1 MCNVTDVSTYPW
13 FAMTHMLTF
22 MFVIVLV
29 SVCSF
34 LICTN
39 VNNLLQETKSREE
52 QSGSIKPLL
61 KYQDAVCVD
70 FSLSIK
76 STCFVIG
83 VVHWSQLSE
92 PITVLLMHIWSVAS
106 VFLGFSIHDSFPW
119 NVLILEHFAALL
131 QSLSEGNQ
139 LGFNVKKNHRG
150 IWKFIDPN
158 KCV

>member
-39 VNNLLQETKSREE
+39 VDNLLQVTKSRVE
-52 QSGSIKPLL
+52 QPGSIKPLL

-70 FSLSIK
+70 SSLSIK

-92 PITVLLMHIWSVAS
+92 SITVLLMHIWSVAN
-106 VFLGFSIHDSFPW
+106 VCLGFSIHDSFP
-119 NVLILEHFAALL
+119 
-131 QSLSEGNQ
+131 
-139 LGFNVKKNHRG
+139 
-150 IWKFIDPN
+150 
-158 KCV
+158 